1 MGITDVAEFKYISYP
16 IYYLVP
22 LFILLP
28 SVIIFIKLRS
38 SLHSNTPGDLIYGRE

>member
-16 IYYLVP
+16 IYILV
-22 LFILLP
+22 LIFIILP
-28 SVIIFIKLRS
+28 SASIFIKLRS